1 MFYDVYAEL
10 CKRTGEKPY
19 AVAYMCG
26 AKSNSSVAQW
36 QKGSVPR
43 RQVLQNIADHF
54 GVTVDYLLTGKQ
66 PTVTDGLSEESIMIA
81 NIIDALPPER
91 RRLLLALVRELA
103 SAPADPA
110 SSSESP

>member
-1 MFYDVYAEL
+1 MVAIIKSLCDEKGINIFTLEKTLGIANGNIRRWDVS
-10 CKRTGEKPY
+10 KPNIEKVA
-19 AVAYMCG
+19 AVADY
-26 AKSNSSVAQW
+26 
-36 QKGSVPR
+36 
-43 RQVLQNIADHF
+43 F

-66 PTVTDGLSEESIMIA
+66 PTVTDGLSEEAIMIA
-81 NIIDALPPER
+81 NIIDALPPDR